1 MIETKDSSNKLC
13 IKRELRNGIFSG
25 LIKKKKEGRWKLR
38 ISKEAVFVVVI
49 YN

>member
-25 LIKKKKEGRWKLR
+25 LIKKKKEGRWKLTR
-38 ISKEAVFVVVI
+38 ISKEAVFAVV
-49 YN
+49 N